1 MKKNEI
7 KQSPFIPLCKWFC
20 MVTRS
25 FSCSGWSHS
34 SQMEVNERTEKKK
47 LIIGKKISKMPDNED
62 HFKVIM
68 N

>member
-47 LIIGKKISKMPDNED
+47 TDYRQKDFQNARMRITSR
-62 HFKVIM
+62 
-68 N
+68 